1 MGLIE
6 FNNFSLA
13 FGDKVLFKDANFF
26 VNKFDKMGIVGVNGA
41 GKSTLLKMLTKEVL
55 YDKGELNINP
65 NVKIGYLD
73 QHALIDRDKSVMDYL
88 RESFQSLFD
97 ADKKL
102 ELTYEKMASASTD
115 EELISLT
122 NQTEK
127 IMQFLQSNDF
137 YSIDGKIRKVAD
149 GLGVTDFGL
158 DTKVRTLS
166 GGQRAKVRLAKLLL
180 EKPDVILLDE
190 PTNFLDTSH
199 IEWLTNYIKST
210 EDTFI
215 VVSHDEKFLADIT
228 TCIVDVDEKTVT
240 RYNEN
245 FAKFVQDKQMRKE
258 MQQNAYDRQQKKIE
272 QTTKLIDRFRY
283 KATKASMVQS
293 RIKALNKME
302 LVEKPT
308 EHSRPTFLFNYKM
321 LGSKILLETTNL
333 KIGYNGKSLLNKPIT
348 LTLEKG
354 EKLAITGFNGIGKS
368 TFLKTIAGII
378 PAVSGEF
385 KFATNT
391 IIGYYEQDNIF
402 EDDSMTPLQYILSE
416 FPRLT
421 ETEARNYLAR
431 SGLKSKEVQ
440 EPIKSL
446 SGGEQ
451 GKIKIC
457 KLMLTPCNILI
468 LDEPT
473 NHLDHNAIEQLSVAI
488 KKFGGTVLF
497 VSHDK
502 EFVKRNADKI
512 LSFEQ
517 LLG

>member
-13 FGDKVLFKDANFF
+13 FGEKVLFNNASFF

-41 GKSTLLKMLTKEVL
+41 GKSTLLKMLIGEVL
-55 YDKGELNINP
+55 YDKGSLNINP
-65 NVKIGYLD
+65 NVKLGYLD
-73 QHALIDRDKSVMDYL
+73 QHALIDSEKSVFDYL
-88 RESFQSLFD
+88 RESFKQVFD

-102 ELTYEKMASASTD
+102 ALTYEKMAAAST
-115 EELISLT
+115 EQELINLT

-127 IMQFLQSNDF
+127 LLQFLEVNDF
-137 YSIDGKIRKVAD
+137 YSLDGKIRKVAD

-158 DTKVRTLS
+158 DTPVKNLS

-199 IEWLTNYIKST
+199 IEWLTNYIIST
-210 EDTFI
+210 EGTFI
-215 VVSHDEKFLADIT
+215 VVSHDEKFLSDIT
-228 TCIVDVDEKTVT
+228 TCIVDIDDKLAV

-245 FAKFVQDKQMRKE
+245 FAKFVADKKMRKE
-258 MQQNAYDRQQKKIE
+258 LQQNAYDRQQKKISE
-272 QTTKLIDRFRY
+272 TTKLIDRFRY

-293 RIKALNKME
+293 RIKSLNKLE
-302 LVEKPT
+302 LIEKPT
-308 EHSRPTFLFNYKM
+308 EHSKPTFLFNYKM
-321 LGSKILLETTNL
+321 LGSKILLDVTNL
-333 KIGYNGKSLLNKPIT
+333 KVGYNGKSLLNKPIN

-378 PAVSGEF
+378 PAIRGEF
-385 KFATNT
+385 KLATNT
-391 IIGYYEQDNIF
+391 IIGYYEQDNVF
-402 EDDSMTPLQYILSE
+402 DDDELTPLEYILSE
-416 FPRLT
+416 FPKLT

-431 SGLKSKEVQ
+431 SGLKAKEVK

-473 NHLDHNAIEQLSVAI
+473 NHLDHNAINQLSVAI

-502 EFVKRNADKI
+502 QFVKNNADRI
-512 LSFEQ
+512 ISFEE
-517 LLG
+517 LC